1 MSGQGDQNRIP
12 LVAVLAA
19 NSIST
24 AGTSLTLI
32 GVPWFV
38 LETTGSAG
46 RAGVVAFCATLPI
59 VVSALIGGP
68 VIDRIGRRRV
78 AVASDLVCGIAVAA
92 VPLLHR
98 ADVLTFWMLCALMA
112 VNGLLHTPGNTARYV
127 LVPDLAA
134 HAGTTLARA
143 AGLFD
148 AVSRGARMVGAALA
162 GMLIALVG
170 AETVLLLDA
179 ATFVASA
186 LLIAVGVRGVRA
198 AEPQRAATPVSLRSY
213 SRELREG
220 YAYLLGNRLLL
231 AVVVMVLFM
240 NGTDQGWN
248 AVLLPVH
255 ASGELGGAA
264 DIGLLTALFG
274 AGGLVGALLY
284 GAVGHRFS
292 RWTVFT
298 VCVLLSGAPRYAVA
312 ALTGT
317 TAPLAVTMAL
327 GGVAAGALN
336 PILTTVIYGSVPDE
350 LRSRVSGVLTAGAEL
365 AMPVGGL
372 AAGLLVEGAGARGAL
387 LAMGAVY
394 LLATLSP
401 LVFPVWR
408 TMDRAGADD
417 PDRAG
422 PKGGTTEPEAAG
434 TAGTTAG
441 TATGTAAGTIG
452 PDPAAPSAAVPNP
465 SVPNPSASNPSA
477 SEIAA
482 SEIAAPSVAGANP
495 TGPKTVPAPSGP
507 VSSWEPSV
515 PAPAPGATTPRPS
528 GS

>member
-1 MSGQGDQNRIP
+1 MSGLTPRSRIP
-12 LVAVLAA
+12 LAAVLSA

-24 AGTSLTLI
+24 AGTSLTMI
-32 GVPWFV
+32 AVPWFV

-59 VVSALIGGP
+59 IVSALIGGP
-68 VIDRIGRRRV
+68 VIDRLGRRRV
-78 AVASDLVCGIAVAA
+78 SVASDLVCGLAVAA

-98 ADVLTFWMLCALMA
+98 TGLLTFWMLCALMA

-127 LVPDLAA
+127 LVPDLAE

-143 AGLFD
+143 ASLFD

-162 GMLIALVG
+162 GVLIALTG

-179 ATFVASA
+179 ATFLMSA
-186 LLIAVGVRGVRA
+186 LLIALGVRGVRA
-198 AEPQRAATPVSLRSY
+198 AEPRRTANPVSLRAY
-213 SRELREG
+213 GGELREG
-220 YAYLLGNRLLL
+220 YAYLTSNRLLL
-231 AVVVMVLFM
+231 AIVLTVLFM

-255 ASGELGGAA
+255 ASAELGGAR

-274 AGGLVGALLY
+274 AGGLTGALLY
-284 GAVGHRFS
+284 GAFGHRFS
-292 RWTVFT
+292 RWAVFT
-298 VCVLLSGAPRYAVA
+298 VCMVLCGAPRYAVA

-327 GGVAAGALN
+327 SGIAGGVLN
-336 PILTTVIYGSVPDE
+336 PVLTTVIYGSVPDA
-350 LRSRVSGVLTAGAEL
+350 LRSRVSGVLTAGGEL

-387 LAMGAVY
+387 LAMGGVY

-408 TMDRAGADD
+408 TMDGAAAGSV
-417 PDRAG
+417 PPG
-422 PKGGTTEPEAAG
+422 TEPEPEP
-434 TAGTTAG
+434 TTAK
-441 TATGTAAGTIG
+441 AK
-452 PDPAAPSAAVPNP
+452 
-465 SVPNPSASNPSA
+465 
-477 SEIAA
+477 E
-482 SEIAAPSVAGANP
+482 
-495 TGPKTVPAPSGP
+495 
-507 VSSWEPSV
+507 
-515 PAPAPGATTPRPS
+515 
-528 GS
+528 